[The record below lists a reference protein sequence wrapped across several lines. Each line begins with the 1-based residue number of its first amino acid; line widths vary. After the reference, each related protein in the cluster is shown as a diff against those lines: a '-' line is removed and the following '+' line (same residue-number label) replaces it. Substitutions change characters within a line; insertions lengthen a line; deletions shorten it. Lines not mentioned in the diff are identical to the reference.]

1 MKTFAIVFYLIHFVS
16 DYVNMADD
24 DWQLQAVH
32 EQFEVFEKLFEP
44 CYSYA
49 STDLRE
55 IIKKVDS
62 VIRQELR
69 MKSDKNILR
78 SRQICLKLIEAIPDE
93 EDNIFMSYIVVVTN
107 EDTDAN
113 LCKFPVFRILVGDQ
127 HTFVDLG
134 GSVYKSWDAFMKS
147 NDMPACKFCYPVNGC
162 YDVRGKLKVD
172 FGLSPAASRSRRH
185 FWYFIEGVAVCAV
198 VVAAT
203 LFFEVPPIVYT
214 FADKLIPFAEQW
226 LPTTISTVMR
236 YIVDLVKLSLRY
248 QNGTLCTLD
257 LTRDVSNLLCK
268 VYATFKDQIDFIWEE
283 TKKALSAAYNYLY
296 KTFAKYFKK
305 APNGSKHRFLANVV
319 RVEEEMSQAEEE
331 ACAQLNE
338 MNRSL
343 TSTESPISTLGTV
356 MVYDTSYN
364 RQIFQCCRSDS
375 ALFDEIKNRKN
386 ERDKCTQPQTF
397 KPTTENL
404 LILSQKVSNQLEVT
418 TLSEVKDIFESLSC
432 IVKDEYKNKIDN
444 YIKGVY
450 AAKAAARHEM
460 NLDVYNKSLGI
471 VGDPKDH
478 FMNEAMQSI
487 QESRLAY
494 RLEEKIKE
502 FQMDSKIFLIPIYKM
517 SEDDDVGVYKSIG
530 VRGKGKFSA
539 QWLLTVL
546 KESFSDL
553 DEGTLV
559 VNETNSVIYIRSED
573 ISIFAY
579 QEVNEENTSEGI
591 VYVNKKV

>member
-1 MKTFAIVFYLIHFVS
+1 
-16 DYVNMADD
+16 MADD

-32 EQFEVFEKLFEP
+32 EQFNIFEKLFEP
-44 CYSYA
+44 CSSYA
-49 STDLRE
+49 VTDLRE
-55 IIKKVDS
+55 IIKKVDA
-62 VIRQELR
+62 VIKQQLR
-69 MKSDKNILR
+69 MKSGKTES
-78 SRQICLKLIEAIPDE
+78 SRYIGAELIKAIPDE
-93 EDNIFMSYIVVVTN
+93 ENNIFISYAVVVTN
-107 EDTDAN
+107 EVTNDN
-113 LCKFPVFRILVGDQ
+113 FLCKFPVFRVLVGDQ
-127 HTFVDLG
+127 HIFIDLS
-134 GSVYKSWDAFMKS
+134 GSVYKSWDTFMRS

-172 FGLSPAASRSRRH
+172 FALSPAFSQSQRH
-185 FWYFIEGVAVCAV
+185 FWCFIGGVVVCGV
-198 VVAAT
+198 VVAVT
-203 LFFEVPPIVYT
+203 FFFVVPPFV
-214 FADKLIPFAEQW
+214 FKLADGLIPFAEQW
-226 LPTTISTVMR
+226 APTIVINAMR
-236 YIVDLVKLSLRY
+236 YIVDLVKLNQQHRNGKKCTFDFTFDVCKLLR
-248 QNGTLCTLD
+248 
-257 LTRDVSNLLCK
+257 K
-268 VYATFKDQIDFIWEE
+268 AYATFKDQIDPIWEE
-283 TKKALSAAYNYLY
+283 IKKTMYAVYSYLY
-296 KTFAKYFKK
+296 KLFAKYFTK
-305 APNGSKHRFLANVV
+305 ASNESKHNFFANVV

-338 MNRSL
+338 MKRSL
-343 TSTESPISTLGTV
+343 TSNESPISTLGTV
-356 MVYDTSYN
+356 MVYDSSYN

-375 ALFDEIKNRKN
+375 ALLDEIKSRNN
-386 ERDKCTQPQTF
+386 EHDKCTQFHTF
-397 KPTTENL
+397 KPTTESL
-404 LILSQKVSNQLEVT
+404 LTLTETVSNQLGVT
-418 TLSEVKDIFESLSC
+418 TLSDVKDIFESLCC

-450 AAKAAARHEM
+450 AANAAARHDM

-478 FMNEAMQSI
+478 FMKEAMQAT

-494 RLEEKIKE
+494 RLKEKIKE

-546 KESFSDL
+546 KESLSDL
-553 DEGTLV
+553 DESTLV

-591 VYVNKKV
+591 VYVNKLI